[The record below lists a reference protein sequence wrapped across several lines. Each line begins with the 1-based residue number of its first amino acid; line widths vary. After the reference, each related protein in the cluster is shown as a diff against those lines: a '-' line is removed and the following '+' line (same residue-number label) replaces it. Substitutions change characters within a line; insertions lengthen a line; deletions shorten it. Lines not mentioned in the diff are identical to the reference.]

1 MSLAQHKS
9 TPHCFTE
16 TTLTDLNF
24 DFYQRLY
31 ALTKDISPA
40 QLEILRDHVVKISSE
55 KTKKFVSNNKPA
67 LSSRETEVLVL
78 VTNGYSRRDIG
89 SCLGISMNTAARH
102 IANIYQKLGISCVAE
117 ATHYAL
123 ANNIIREDRTEKPVS

>member
-1 MSLAQHKS
+1 MPLLQHKS
-9 TPHCFTE
+9 SPPCFSDATF
-16 TTLTDLNF
+16 TDVNF

-31 ALTKDISPA
+31 ALTKDITPT
-40 QLEILRDHVVKISSE
+40 QLEILRDHVLKISTNKK
-55 KTKKFVSNNKPA
+55 KTPIAVKKPA
-67 LSSRETEVLVL
+67 LSTRETEVLVL

-123 ANNIIREDRTEKPVS
+123 ANNIIRENSTEKSVS